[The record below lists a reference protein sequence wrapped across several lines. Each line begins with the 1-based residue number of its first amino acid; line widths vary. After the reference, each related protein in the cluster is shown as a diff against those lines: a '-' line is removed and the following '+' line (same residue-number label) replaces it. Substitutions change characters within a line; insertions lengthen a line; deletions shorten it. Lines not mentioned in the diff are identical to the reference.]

1 MAYELKPGQGKAFVN
16 KDKKEDWHAPYSG
29 EVVLPDG
36 SLHYLEITPGKTQ
49 AGEHWFRVKVGKPKQ
64 AKPAVAAVVA
74 QVSEDN
80 DIPF

>member
-29 EVVLPDG
+29 EVILPDG
-36 SLHYLEITPGKTQ
+36 SLHYLELTPGKTS
-49 AGEHWFRVKVGKPKQ
+49 AGEWWFRVKVGKPKQ
-64 AKPAVAAVVA
+64 VKPAVADVVA